1 MPRGVGSS
9 TGAQDGARPVRLGPL
24 DGRWERPAAGVVG
37 SLFAGA
43 GAVAVFISKNQ
54 AGSATLVVIGAL
66 FLLMAVSGRTIE
78 SVRIGDWEFTL
89 SELRR
94 QAAEQAHSGLT
105 DQAQAMLNVLKK
117 LDPAADRD
125 PAVRA
130 VEITVFENRVLD
142 AIEAARSEGEQV
154 ERYPNSGLGEP
165 LAVLVAQPDG
175 IRIGAFAAYA
185 LDDSGHISAAASDS
199 FVRRAREVDCAAY
212 LFVNGTLH
220 QEDLA
225 RLAEGIQRDG
235 GRPVGIETWV
245 SIEQSAPLRPA
256 IDRLLAR
263 VRGPQDERV
272 TIPGQ

>member
-1 MPRGVGSS
+1 M
-9 TGAQDGARPVRLGPL
+9 
-24 DGRWERPAAGVVG
+24 
-37 SLFAGA
+37 FAGA
-43 GAVAVFISKNQ
+43 GVVAVFVSENQ
-54 AGSATLVVIGAL
+54 AGSVTLVVIGAL

-78 SVRIGDWEFTL
+78 SVRIGDWEFTM

-105 DQAQAMLNVLKK
+105 DQAQALLNVLKR

-125 PAVRA
+125 PAVHA

-142 AIEAARSEGEQV
+142 AVETARAEGEQV
-154 ERYPNSGLGEP
+154 ERHPDSGLGEP

-175 IRIGAFAAYA
+175 VRIGTFAAYA
-185 LDDSGHISAAASDS
+185 PDDSGHISATSSDS

-220 QEDLA
+220 QDDLA
-225 RLAEGIQRDG
+225 RLAEGIQRDS
-235 GRPVGIETWV
+235 GRPVGVETWT
-245 SIEQSAPLRPA
+245 STTQPAPLRPA
-256 IDRLLAR
+256 IDGLLAR